1 MPTLDWSIEGPHFVN
16 CNCDYGCPCQFNAR
30 PTDGTCRGVA
40 AWRID
45 EGHFGD
51 VRLDGL
57 IAVNTFAWPGPI
69 HEGNGTMQS
78 IVDERATEA
87 QRAALVAILQGEGA
101 DPGAVM
107 LQIYRMMCTTVHDP
121 VFAPIRLV
129 IDVEERTATLSIPGL
144 LESAVEPVRHPVT
157 GAPHRARIDLPAG
170 KEFHL
175 AEVASGRTR
184 ATGKVPLSLAS
195 THAHLA
201 SNRLTSAGVARH
213 AHGAAP
219 EER

>member
-1 MPTLDWSIEGPHFVN
+1 MPTIDWSIQGPHFLS
-16 CNCDYGCPCQFNAR
+16 CNCDHGCPCQFNAR

-69 HEGNGTMQS
+69 HEGNGAMQP
-78 IVDERATEA
+78 IVDARATEP
-87 QRAALVAILQGEGA
+87 QRRALVAILQGEGA

-107 LQIYRMMCTTVHDP
+107 LQIYRAMCTTVHEA
-121 VFAPIRLV
+121 VFAPIRLA
-129 IDVEERTATLSIPGL
+129 IDVEGRTATLSITGL
-144 LESAVEPVRHPVT
+144 LESAVEPIRNPVT
-157 GAPHRARIDLPAG
+157 GAPHRARIDLPFG

-184 ATGKVPLSLAS
+184 ATGAVPLDFAD
-195 THAHLA
+195 THAHLV
-201 SNRLTSAGVARH
+201 SNRLTSAGVAR
-213 AHGAAP
+213 
-219 EER
+219 